1 MSFGFLAALSRRRLL
16 GGAGAIAL
24 LPAAGLR
31 AAHSTATPSTVPPAH
46 GDGDLSPAMTTE
58 LVLEIRADIA
68 ATVQVGESALGFRR
82 LIPITGGTFSGPRL
96 SGVVMPGGA
105 DWQLERPD
113 GVTAVEARVT
123 LQTSDGTQ
131 LSVTN
136 RGVIVPAVTGSPA
149 ASCVPTVPEFEVPTG
164 AHDWLNKSVFVGS
177 LQASRDRE
185 GQVLI
190 RVFRVT

>member
-16 GGAGAIAL
+16 GGAGAFAL
-24 LPAAGLR
+24 LPSAGSRAANSTAMAANDLPAIAAGDG
-31 AAHSTATPSTVPPAH
+31 SPS
-46 GDGDLSPAMTTE
+46 LKTE
-58 LVLEIRADIA
+58 LVLEIRAQVA
-68 ATVQVGESALGFRR
+68 ATVQVGQSDQGFRR

-96 SGVVMPGGA
+96 SGVVMPGGT

-113 GVTAVEARVT
+113 GVTALEAKVT
-123 LQTSDGTQ
+123 LQASDGTR

-136 RGVIVPAVTGSPA
+136 RGMIVPAVAGSSPA
-149 ASCVPTVPEFEVPTG
+149 VCVPTVPEFEVPMG
-164 AHDWLNKSVFVGS
+164 AHEWLSKSVFVGS
-177 LQASRDRE
+177 LDASRFRE